1 VTIWRID
8 KDEGRAAGGMVATMN
23 QTAAQVGVEILA
35 RGGNAIDAAAAV
47 AFALGVVEPFN
58 GGLGGSGAMVIHL
71 AQSAETM
78 LIDYSPEAP
87 AAAHDRMYDATG
99 EPDPSMP
106 WNWSGVRGRQNAVG
120 HLSVGLPT
128 TVAGLTKA
136 VESFGTLALREVLAP
151 SITLAEEGF
160 EADWYTILRIA
171 ASMRDLAAYP
181 ETARTFL
188 PGGYP
193 PQPAAFAAGDRIVQP
208 DLGRTLRAIAD
219 DGPGAF
225 YHGPLATAIADDMRA
240 HGGLLTEQD
249 MATYAVEA
257 VKCEPLGTYRG
268 LAVHTSGGHTGG
280 TSVMQ
285 ALKILEGFDLG
296 AMGVQSPLR
305 AHILA
310 ETFRLIFADRYA
322 YLGDPRYVEVP
333 IEGLLSNEYAAAQ
346 RARID
351 LSRAQMYPG
360 PGDAWAYSSAPAP
373 VSPRPRVGQPVA
385 DHGTSTTHV
394 SVVDRDRNA
403 VSLTQ
408 TLGLAFGSKVT
419 PPGTGVLL
427 HDLMVLFDPEPG
439 GPNSIAARKR
449 PLFPIAPTVVVKD
462 GRVLLCAGA
471 PGDVKIITALIQ
483 VISNVVDL
491 GMSAQAAVAAP
502 RLHTRPGETSVNARF
517 SQQTI
522 DDLRERGHQVEVK
535 EDSFSAFAFAFP
547 AAIVDDGS
555 GVLTGGVDPLKPSRA
570 LGLEQE

>member
-1 VTIWRID
+1 
-8 KDEGRAAGGMVATMN
+8 
-23 QTAAQVGVEILA
+23 
-35 RGGNAIDAAAAV
+35 
-47 AFALGVVEPFN
+47 
-58 GGLGGSGAMVIHL
+58 
-71 AQSAETM
+71 
-78 LIDYSPEAP
+78 LIIYYPPAAP

-99 EPDPSMP
+99 EPDPTMP
-106 WNWSGVRGRQNAVG
+106 WNWSGVRDRQNAFG

-128 TVAGLTKA
+128 TVAGLAKA
-136 VESFGTLALREVLAP
+136 VESFGTLALGEVIAP

-160 EADWYTILRIA
+160 EVDWYTVLRIA
-171 ASMRDLAAYP
+171 SSMRDLAAYP

-193 PQPAAFAAGDRIVQP
+193 PQPASFAAGDRIVQP
-208 DLGRTLRAIAD
+208 HLGRTLRAIAD

-225 YHGPLATAIADDMRA
+225 YHGPLAAAIADDMRA

-249 MATYAVEA
+249 LATYQAEA

-268 LAVHTSGGHTGG
+268 LAVHTPGGHTGG

-285 ALKILEGFDLG
+285 ALKILEGFDLA
-296 AMGVQSPLR
+296 AMGLQSPLR

-333 IEGLLSNEYAAAQ
+333 IDGLLSNEYAAAQ

-351 LSRAQMYPG
+351 LSRTQMHPE
-360 PGDAWAYSSAPAP
+360 PGDAWAYSSVPAAAPP
-373 VSPRPRVGQPVA
+373 PPRVGLP
-385 DHGTSTTHV
+385 DSDRGTSTTHV
-394 SVVDRDRNA
+394 SVVDRERNA

-419 PPGTGVLL
+419 SPGTGVVL
-427 HDLMVLFDPEPG
+427 HDMMVLFDPEPG
-439 GPNSIAARKR
+439 GANSVAARKR

-462 GRVLLCAGA
+462 GRALLCAGA
-471 PGDVKIITALIQ
+471 PGDVKIITALVQ

-491 GMSAQAAVAAP
+491 GMSAQTAVSAP
-502 RLHTRPGETSVNARF
+502 RLHTRPGETSINARF
-517 SQQTI
+517 SRPTI
-522 DDLRERGHQVEVK
+522 EGLRERGHQVEVK

-555 GVLTGGVDPLKPSRA
+555 GVLSGGVDPLKPSRA